1 MKATDT
7 MSLKYKLKIN
17 NLKNSIKKGQKVG
30 AIEIMNNNKIIYKTN
45 VTVKNDVKKV
55 NIIELYLIYLRD
67 IISGNMN
74 L

>member
-1 MKATDT
+1 
-7 MSLKYKLKIN
+7 
-17 NLKNSIKKGQKVG
+17 
-30 AIEIMNNNKIIYKTN
+30 MNNNKIIYKTN